1 MRQGRD
7 RGTAWSGSSEFLPA
21 VTCLP
26 GHLRES
32 PMGIKA
38 SVPLSHLNIPL
49 TEGAFPALTS
59 ERCPFSAT
67 IFVGFPFDISI
78 LGLLG
83 PHACSPSSP
92 RNPSNTSPPS
102 TSSWSKCMWPPPF
115 LTSET
120 LKTSPPATT
129 RTHSTILSLL
139 GKPLEGPAFYPWA
152 KSLLIRAAAK

>member
-7 RGTAWSGSSEFLPA
+7 RGTAWSGSSELLPA

-26 GHLRES
+26 GHLREA

-38 SVPLSHLNIPL
+38 SVPRSHFSIPL
-49 TEGAFPALTS
+49 TEGASPALTF
-59 ERCPFSAT
+59 ERCPFSVI
-67 IFVGFPFDISI
+67 IFVGFPFDVSI

-92 RNPSNTSPPS
+92 RNLSNTSPPS
-102 TSSWSKCMWPPPF
+102 TSTKPLKCMWPPPF

-120 LKTSPPATT
+120 LKTFSPSNSPHPPYNPLPIGKTPG
-129 RTHSTILSLL
+129 RPCLL
-139 GKPLEGPAFYPWA
+139 TLG
-152 KSLLIRAAAK
+152 